1 MKVILAAAL
10 CVALFADEKPEVG
23 KVVADIKMKP
33 MDGKEIKLGDFRA
46 DKEKKAEGAITVVY
60 FWSYKC
66 PTGKPVIPAVK
77 DFQEKVA
84 GEKSGVKLICIASYG
99 ESADDVTT
107 YAKDNSIVHTFCHDG
122 DKTLAK
128 AFGAKQV
135 NTTYVMDKDGKLCYR
150 GGFEGN
156 AEAAVKAIK
165 EGKEAP
171 KSDGKFKG

>member
-1 MKVILAAAL
+1 MKALLAAAL

-23 KVVADIKMKP
+23 KVVADIKMKSTE
-33 MDGKEIKLGDFRA
+33 GKEIKLGDFRA
-46 DKEKKAEGAITVVY
+46 DKEKKAAGSITVVY

-66 PTGKPVIPAVK
+66 PTGKPVIASVK

-107 YAKDNSIVHTFCHDG
+107 YAKDNSLSHTFCHDG
-122 DKTLAK
+122 DKALAK
-128 AFGAKQV
+128 VFGAKQV
-135 NTTYVMDKDGKLCYR
+135 NTTFVMDPEGKLVFR

-165 EGKEAP
+165 DGKEPP
-171 KSDGKFKG
+171 KSDEKFKG